1 MERRL
6 LVVSNRLPVAI
17 TPAAGTLAAG
27 TSAAG
32 TSAADPS
39 AAGTSAADPSAA
51 GTSAADPSAAGTS
64 AAGGLALAPGKGG
77 LVRVLDPI
85 LRERGGTWVGWPGCE
100 LRHRHVYEPML
111 EVESRARGY
120 RIVPVSLEA
129 ELAHRH
135 YERLANGVLWPAFHN
150 LERMG
155 PIDSR
160 DWHAYVA
167 ANARFADAVESVASP
182 QRGRRAA
189 RRLDELGAL
198 VWIHDYQLALVGAEL
213 RRRDPTRLLGF
224 FLHIPFPPLESFVK
238 IPWRSELLQG
248 LLAHDLVGFQ
258 TERDRV
264 TFLDTVLRLLPH
276 VRVARGRAGERALV
290 ELVHGG
296 RSTWV
301 GAFPVGIDVGR
312 VEATASS
319 GDVLRRVKSLR
330 EELGEVEVLLGVDR
344 LDYTKGIPERLLA
357 FGRLL
362 EQNPELREHV
372 VLVQLC
378 EPSRENA
385 PQYKELRARVEG
397 LVSAIN
403 GQYATPSWVPVHY
416 LRRSYDLTELAAL
429 YRLARVCLVT
439 PLRDG
444 MNHVAKEYC
453 AARVDGSGVLVLGEL
468 AGAAAQLHDDA
479 LVVNP
484 YDIDG
489 TAHALLRALLMEEP
503 RVRQRMRA
511 LRQSVAR
518 EDVRWWAH
526 RFLEAAAL
534 GRARIAPVDA
544 FLPELESQRE
554 AP

>member
-17 TPAAGTLAAG
+17 TVADGGQTLE
-27 TSAAG
+27 
-32 TSAADPS
+32 
-39 AAGTSAADPSAA
+39 
-51 GTSAADPSAAGTS
+51 
-64 AAGGLALAPGKGG
+64 PGKGG

-85 LRERGGTWVGWPGCE
+85 LRERGGTWIGWPGCE
-100 LRHRHVYEPML
+100 PSHRHIYEPML

-120 RIVPVSLEA
+120 RIVPVALET
-129 ELAHRH
+129 ELARRF

-155 PIDSR
+155 AVDSS
-160 DWHAYVA
+160 DWRAYVA
-167 ANARFADAVESVASP
+167 ANARFADAVEAA
-182 QRGRRAA
+182 GKRAF
-189 RRLDELGAL
+189 
-198 VWIHDYQLALVGAEL
+198 VWIHDYHLALVAASL

-238 IPWRSELLQG
+238 IPWRSELLHG

-258 TERDRV
+258 TERDRLS
-264 TFLDTVLRLLPH
+264 FLDTVLRLLPH
-276 VRVARGRAGERALV
+276 VRVAKGRAGDRALV

-312 VEATASS
+312 VEAVASS
-319 GDVLRRVKSLR
+319 HDVLLRTRALR

-357 FGRLL
+357 FARLL

-378 EPSRENA
+378 EPSRERIPHYA
-385 PQYKELRARVEG
+385 ELRARIEG
-397 LVSAIN
+397 LVGAIN
-403 GQYATPSWVPVHY
+403 GQYATASWVPVHY
-416 LRRSYDLTELAAL
+416 LRQSYDLTELAAL

-444 MNHVAKEYC
+444 MNLVAKEYC

-468 AGAAAQLHDDA
+468 AGAAAQLHEHA

-489 TAHALLRALLMEEP
+489 TADAFLRALLMDEP
-503 RVRQRMRA
+503 RVRQRMRG
-511 LRQSVAR
+511 LRESIAR
-518 EDVRWWAH
+518 EDVRWWVH

-534 GRARIAPVDA
+534 GRGRISPVLA
-544 FLPELESQRE
+544 YVPELERQEE